1 MKGYNIHS
9 DKKWRSVDERRT
21 HVAVTLC
28 LAFERLH
35 DRLDGAKPRAGRGW
49 GAPHLFDR
57 RKTHSCKFLR
67 TSYLFA
73 FTTRLSRT
81 SGRRSGDPAKGMG

>member
-1 MKGYNIHS
+1 MREERICGY
-9 DKKWRSVDERRT
+9 
-21 HVAVTLC
+21 LC

-35 DRLDGAKPRAGRGW
+35 DRLDGPKPRAGRGW
-49 GAPHLFDR
+49 GTPHLFDR

-73 FTTRLSRT
+73 FTTRLSRA
-81 SGRRSGDPAKGMG
+81 GGERSGDPAKGIG